1 MTTEL
6 WCVHIEGPDDI
17 VAMPSKAA
25 ADIVAKKINIDF
37 AGSKVKYGVTIKAT
51 AKRYSHGPEAHQRN
65 LTENYGD
72 YAPMVE
78 GHQA

>member
-25 ADIVAKKINIDF
+25 ADIVASQINLDF
-37 AGSKVKYGVTIKAT
+37 AGYKVKYGITINAT
-51 AKRYSHGPEAHQRN
+51 AKRYSYGPEAHQRN
-65 LTENYGD
+65 LAENYGD

-78 GHQA
+78 GHQE